1 MFKEI
6 SSFLDELYKEKY
18 EFEISNKNGM
28 RVKFKV
34 PRHYRYSE
42 HEYEIIFFD
51 YDGEQGKFPAIRQIS
66 FITEKKSIEQM
77 YKIKYA
83 HREYEPRIAIWTNI
97 YDFNKAEFE
106 CYISKDYDECE
117 KDNIDYFDDNEPLI
131 EKDNILIEEW
141 EELQKLLRKHFKDNQ
156 FKLFR

>member
-1 MFKEI
+1 
-6 SSFLDELYKEKY
+6 
-18 EFEISNKNGM
+18 
-28 RVKFKV
+28 
-34 PRHYRYSE
+34 
-42 HEYEIIFFD
+42 
-51 YDGEQGKFPAIRQIS
+51 
-66 FITEKKSIEQM
+66 M